1 MRRRR
6 LIGLAVALLVL
17 ANAGCVMLAA
27 TAVGGGAFGLAYV
40 NGKVTETFDASLDAT
55 STAAFSA
62 LQELA
67 LPMEGKDLGPAH
79 AEIDSRTGTGRQIQI
94 DLDAIA
100 PAVPADPP
108 QTKVGIRVVA
118 FGDEE
123 LSRLLFDQI
132 QHRLRNPAPVNAN
145 PPAPPFTPPA
155 DAAAAKP
162 PPPPLS
168 PTSSPQTDEPPL
180 AK

>member
-6 LIGLAVALLVL
+6 LIGLAVALLLL

-40 NGKVTETFDASLDAT
+40 NGKVTEAFDASLDAT
-55 STAAFSA
+55 STAVFSA
-62 LQELA
+62 LQDLA

-100 PAVPADPP
+100 PTIPADPP

-145 PPAPPFTPPA
+145 LPAPPFTPPA
-155 DAAAAKP
+155 DKAATP
-162 PPPPLS
+162 PSPPLS
-168 PTSSPQTDEPPL
+168 PPSSPQTDEPPL